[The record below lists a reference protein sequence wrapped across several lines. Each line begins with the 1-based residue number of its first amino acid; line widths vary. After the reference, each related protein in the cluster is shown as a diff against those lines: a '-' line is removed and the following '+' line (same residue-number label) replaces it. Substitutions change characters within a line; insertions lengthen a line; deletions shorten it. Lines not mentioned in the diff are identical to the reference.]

1 VVIYPTPTQTFALG
15 QAWRSCARTKEGMS
29 VHLAIFTRG
38 KRDGAYEGKIL
49 YRGKALCCHIGV
61 HDSCLTSSIALTI
74 KL

>member
-1 VVIYPTPTQTFALG
+1 
-15 QAWRSCARTKEGMS
+15 MS